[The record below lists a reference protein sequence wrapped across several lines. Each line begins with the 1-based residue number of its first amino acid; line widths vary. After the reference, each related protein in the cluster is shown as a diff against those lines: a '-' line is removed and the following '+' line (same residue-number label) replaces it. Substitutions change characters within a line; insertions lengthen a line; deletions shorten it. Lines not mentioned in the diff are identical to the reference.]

1 MREPAYGGIHA
12 RGMDAEEVAAR
23 TSWGLCADPGDR
35 WAYALVHAQGP
46 VVALERLRSKDS
58 SRAMV
63 RSLAHTMEVD
73 ESLAAHIDS
82 WRARDSPERSKLSVA
97 RQVELG
103 VGVMSDRDSR
113 WPLELRDLG
122 EHQPLSLWF
131 LGDPRLLQ
139 VTPGFVSIVGSRQA
153 SSTGVSATR
162 SLVVTEILGKRGVS
176 SGGATGIDTAA
187 HGAALE
193 RGIPTVAVVAGGLDR
208 LYPAENLG
216 MFSRIAASGVLLAEA
231 PCGLRPAPERFLDR
245 NRLIAALASVV
256 VVVEAAHRSGA
267 LNTAHHA
274 AVLGRDVAVVPGRWS
289 DALSAGCWRL
299 VREQSAGVLS
309 EPGDLALVGAGAPGF
324 LAEV

>member
-1 MREPAYGGIHA
+1 
-12 RGMDAEEVAAR
+12 MDAEELAAR

-35 WAYALVHAQGP
+35 LAYALVHAQGP
-46 VVALERLRSKDS
+46 VAALERLRSRDS
-58 SRAMV
+58 SGAIV
-63 RSLAHTMEVD
+63 RSLAPVMEVD
-73 ESLAAHIDS
+73 ESLVAHINS
-82 WRARDSPERSKLSVA
+82 WRERDSPERSARSMA
-97 RQVELG
+97 RQQELG
-103 VGVMSDRDSR
+103 VEVVSDQDSH
-113 WPLELRDLG
+113 WPVGLLDLG
-122 EHQPLSLWF
+122 DHQPLSLWF
-131 LGDPRLLQ
+131 LGDAQVLQ
-139 VTPGFVSIVGSRQA
+139 VPAGFVGIVGSRQA
-153 SSTGVSATR
+153 STFGVSATR
-162 SLVVTEILGKRGVS
+162 SLVVRETLGKRGVI
-176 SGGATGIDTAA
+176 SGGATGIDAAA

-216 MFSRIAASGVLLAEA
+216 MFTRIATSGLVLAEA
-231 PCGLRPAPERFLDR
+231 PCGVRPAPERFLHR

-274 AVLGRDVAVVPGRWS
+274 ATLGRDVAVVPGRWS

-309 EPGDLALVGAGAPGF
+309 EPGDLALFGAGAPGF

>member
-1 MREPAYGGIHA
+1 
-12 RGMDAEEVAAR
+12 MDQEEITAR
-23 TSWGLCADPGDR
+23 TCWGLCADPGDR
-35 WAYALVHAQGP
+35 WAHALVRAQGP
-46 VVALERLRSKDS
+46 VAALERLRSRDS
-58 SRAMV
+58 SRAIV
-63 RSLAHTMEVD
+63 RSLARAMEVD
-73 ESLAAHIDS
+73 ESVVTHIDS
-82 WRARDSPERSKLSVA
+82 WRARDSPERTALSVE

-103 VGVMSDRDSR
+103 VGVMSDRDPR
-113 WPLELRDLG
+113 WPVGLLDLG
-122 EHQPLSLWF
+122 DHQALSLWF
-131 LGDPRLLQ
+131 LGDPQLLQ
-139 VTPGFVSIVGSRQA
+139 VTPGFVGMVGSRQA
-153 SSTGVSATR
+153 SPSGVSATR
-162 SLVVTEILGKRGVS
+162 SLVVREILGKRGVI

-231 PCGLRPAPERFLDR
+231 PCGVRPAPERFLDR

-274 AVLGRDVAVVPGRWS
+274 ASLGREVAVVPGRWS
-289 DALSAGCWRL
+289 DPLSAGCWRL

-309 EPGDLALVGAGAPGF
+309 EPGDLALLGAGAPGF